1 MKRKEHKMELNIY
14 QRLAKITAEL
24 GNVAKNLNV
33 AGKYKAVGEVD
44 VLNSVKPLEEKYGV
58 YSYPV
63 SRKIYESKEVLVGSQ
78 KTINQLLRVETV
90 YRFVNIDKPTE
101 FVDIVSYG
109 DGLDSGDKAPGKA
122 MTYADK
128 YALLKAYKIETG
140 DDPDKDLSPE
150 KVQQKKKVKEET
162 RNDLIQFIT
171 DYENQDRVIKALEYY
186 GKERLGEL
194 ETDELQTI
202 KNRLAK

>member
-1 MKRKEHKMELNIY
+1 MELNIY

-140 DDPDKDLSPE
+140 DDHDKDLSPE

-194 ETDELQTI
+194 ETHELQTI